1 MATTLPIFQFKFKF
15 SANEDIVPIQIHM
28 YAAYL
33 DSTHKIL
40 EIVQNL
46 GHITK
51 LSASDEMYQ
60 SISHN

>member
-1 MATTLPIFQFKFKF
+1 MATTLPIFQFKFRF
-15 SANEDIVPIQIHM
+15 SANEDKVTNTNM

-33 DSTHKIL
+33 DSTHKIP